1 MKKSVLAIALASSL
15 VAGLAAQ
22 ATLTA
27 GAAPPGVDGVF
38 APGEYQY
45 EGVQRGN
52 IRLGASLGPDDTLY
66 LAIEA
71 PTSGWVGLGVGGLVM
86 NNSRLFMG
94 AVQDGQ
100 SAFIEKRGAG
110 HRYVDAKEIVIKRWA
125 VKTEAGKT
133 TMELTLPSSAAV
145 WKGKVNAIFA
155 FSKSP
160 SFDTKH
166 STRGSISFD
175 VK

>member
-1 MKKSVLAIALASSL
+1 MKKPILTVVFIAALA
-15 VAGLAAQ
+15 AGLAAQ

-27 GAAPPGVDGVF
+27 GAAAPGVDGVF

-45 EGVQRGN
+45 EGVQRGG
-52 IRLGASLGPDDTLY
+52 IRIGASLGSDETLY

-71 PTSGWVGLGVGGLVM
+71 TTSGWVGLGVGGLVM

-100 SAFIEKRGAG
+100 SAFIEKRGQG
-110 HRYVDAKEIVIKRWA
+110 HRYVDATELVVKQWA
-125 VKTEAGKT
+125 VKTEGGKT
-133 TMELTLPSSAAV
+133 TMELVLPSSAAV

-160 SFDTKH
+160 DLTKKH
-166 STRGSISFD
+166 SARGSISFD